1 MTVDIY
7 FLNFQKMRREYSTWT
22 SEDSTAFIGNEVECT
37 MFKGLKTL
45 FIPLEIWASI
55 QGGISVK
62 ADKMKEMWIE
72 HLYIGANHTYYKDQ
86 AIEIIQQVIERADWL
101 KMTLEIPPENFDD
114 IVDIPHSENL
124 CIVLSV
130 RVKNVEARENLYIK
144 IDDVDF
150 NASNSGVWVAPV
162 GDIMLDKN
170 KTTWEAYSKDIL
182 L

>member
-1 MTVDIY
+1 
-7 FLNFQKMRREYSTWT
+7 
-22 SEDSTAFIGNEVECT
+22 
-37 MFKGLKTL
+37 
-45 FIPLEIWASI
+45 
-55 QGGISVK
+55 
-62 ADKMKEMWIE
+62 
-72 HLYIGANHTYYKDQ
+72 
-86 AIEIIQQVIERADWL
+86 
-101 KMTLEIPPENFDD
+101 MTLEIPPENFDD